1 MQDIILLVEQKNEKV
16 LKELCPG
23 LCCVCESTSV
33 PSECEE
39 IESWVSSD
47 REGMR
52 PEQPVPA
59 SPKNENGFSY

>member
-16 LKELCPG
+16 LRELCPG
-23 LCCVCESTSV
+23 LCYVCESTSC
-33 PSECEE
+33 PSEWGE